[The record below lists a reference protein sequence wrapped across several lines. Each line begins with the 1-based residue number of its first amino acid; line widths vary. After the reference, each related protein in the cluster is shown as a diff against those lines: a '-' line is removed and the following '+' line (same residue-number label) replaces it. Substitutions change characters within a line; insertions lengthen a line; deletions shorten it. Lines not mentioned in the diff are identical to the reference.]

1 MHVWL
6 AAVAV
11 LTVCIADSEGL
22 MPGSRLRCICYGKKW
37 NNIRLHQINT
47 VTMHP
52 KNQYCD
58 NIEIVAIL
66 KNGQKVCLNE
76 NSKKVMEK
84 IEKFGQKS
92 FPKKQHLPKMR
103 GNKRKNGRK
112 RNKGRKNKQ

>member
-1 MHVWL
+1 MQIWL

-22 MPGSRLRCICYGKKW
+22 MPGSSLRCLCYERK
-37 NNIRLHQINT
+37 NNIRLHQIKT
-47 VTMHP
+47 VTIYP
-52 KNQYCD
+52 KTQYCD
-58 NIEIVAIL
+58 NIEIIAIL

-76 NSKKVMEK
+76 NSKKVMKK

-92 FPKKQHLPKMR
+92 FPKKQHLHKMH
-103 GNKRKNGRK
+103 GNKRKHWQK